1 MSDDVDMGLLY
12 EAIDQKREAQGLSWA
27 GMAKAIG
34 IAVSTIKGIRDRKV
48 VEGDGVLQM
57 LLWLGRSPES
67 LIPQFKAGKKH
78 ELKAPKN
85 TVLRFDV
92 KEAYCLLEARRL
104 RDELTWVKVAE
115 QIGGLA
121 PSQLQ
126 QFKKGGRTSFRVIM
140 RVARWLDVPAKDLT
154 KESPY

>member
-12 EAIDQKREAQGLSWA
+12 EAIDQKREAEGLSWA
-27 GMAKAIG
+27 RVAKEIG
-34 IAVSTIKGIRDRKV
+34 IALSTIKGIRDKKI

-67 LIPQFKAGKKH
+67 FIPKFKAGKKH
-78 ELKAPKN
+78 ELKEPKN
-85 TVLRFDV
+85 AVLRFDV
-92 KEAYCLLEARRL
+92 KEAYRLLEAKRL
-104 RDELTWVKVAE
+104 RDELTWVTVAE
-115 QIGGLA
+115 QIGGVA

-126 QFKKGGRTSFRVIM
+126 RFKKGGRTSFRAIM